1 LVSRSKHK
9 ISRLK
14 GLGVKYGATVR
25 KRYGMIYKLLK
36 KKRRCPKCG
45 SVKFDRKALGIW
57 YCSKCTYKVAAGTYD
72 VNFEKT
78 KSKY

>member
-1 LVSRSKHK
+1 MVSRNKHK

-25 KRYGMIYKLLK
+25 KRYGMIYRVLK
-36 KKRRCPKCG
+36 KQRKCPKCG
-45 SVKFDRKALGIW
+45 SIKFDRKALGIW
-57 YCSKCTYKVAAGTYD
+57 YCPKCNYKVAAGTYD
-72 VNFEKT
+72 VNVEKT

>member
-1 LVSRSKHK
+1 MVKRSKHK

-36 KKRRCPKCG
+36 RKRRCPKCG
-45 SVKFDRKALGIW
+45 SIKFDRKAMGIW
-57 YCSKCTYKVAAGTYD
+57 CCSKCNYKVASGTYD
-72 VNFEKT
+72 VSFEKS

>member
-1 LVSRSKHK
+1 MVKRNKHK

-36 KKRRCPKCG
+36 RKRRCPKCG
-45 SVKFDRKALGIW
+45 SIKFDRKVQGIW
-57 YCSKCTYKVAAGTYD
+57 CCSKCNYKVASGTYD
-72 VNFEKT
+72 VSFGKS